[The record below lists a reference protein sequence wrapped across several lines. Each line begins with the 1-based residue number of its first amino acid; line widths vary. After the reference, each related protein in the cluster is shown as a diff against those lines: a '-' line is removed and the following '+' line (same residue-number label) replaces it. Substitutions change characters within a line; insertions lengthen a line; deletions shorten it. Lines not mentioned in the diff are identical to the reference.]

1 MKKEFEENKAKVEK
15 EKLEEKRKIR
25 ILVDG

>member
-1 MKKEFEENKAKVEK
+1 MKKEFEENKARVDK